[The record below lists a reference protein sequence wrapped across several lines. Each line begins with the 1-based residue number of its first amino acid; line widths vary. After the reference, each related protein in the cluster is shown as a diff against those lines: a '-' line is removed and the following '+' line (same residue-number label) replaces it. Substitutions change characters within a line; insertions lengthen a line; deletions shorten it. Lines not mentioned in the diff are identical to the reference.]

1 MIRESEV
8 TFAIMDLLLQ
18 PLWYFSLAFGISLLG
33 SLPFGMIN
41 LNVLATAVHR
51 GPRPALWMGL
61 GATMVEGLQI
71 LLVLFG
77 FRWLADNTTLD
88 TILQWIAIPVFLGL
102 AFHYFTAKPA
112 RQEGEVIRKQPFL
125 RGVGLSLINVLVYP
139 FWFLWLG
146 LMDFPVDDRSLWG
159 WMIAGAVL
167 GALAVM
173 ALFIFLGRV
182 IEKNAGSLTRH
193 LNRVI
198 SGVFLALAIWQ
209 FTRLVFLH

>member
-1 MIRESEV
+1 MIRGSEV

-61 GATMVEGLQI
+61 GATLVEGLQI

-77 FRWLADNTTLD
+77 FQWLADNTTLD

-112 RQEGEVIRKQPFL
+112 RQEAEVIQRHPFL

-167 GALAVM
+167 GAFAVM
-173 ALFIFLGRV
+173 ALFVLLGRV
-182 IEKNAGSLTRH
+182 IEKHAEAITRSLNQIIATVFIG
-193 LNRVI
+193 LGVI
-198 SGVFLALAIWQ
+198 QLL
-209 FTRLVFLH
+209 RLM